1 MKLKCDNWHHLK
13 HAKARIIPL
22 SAVEA
27 EQCSDYVTLFENHSG
42 MYNSYSPIPLIVEI
56 TSFSQCQFV
65 VVYMKAEEYDMLCM
79 GHKIKLAKRVL
90 CVFFSV
96 FLRVS

>member
-1 MKLKCDNWHHLK
+1 
-13 HAKARIIPL
+13 
-22 SAVEA
+22 
-27 EQCSDYVTLFENHSG
+27 

-96 FLRVS
+96 FLMVSLLALWMEEMSFGSLLGIFDLLLSGNGEKKPKT

>member
-1 MKLKCDNWHHLK
+1 
-13 HAKARIIPL
+13 
-22 SAVEA
+22 
-27 EQCSDYVTLFENHSG
+27 

-56 TSFSQCQFV
+56 TSFIQCQFV
-65 VVYMKAEEYDMLCM
+65 VVYTKAEEYDMLCM

-96 FLRVS
+96 FLRVSLLALWMDEMSFRSLLGIFDLLLSGNGEKNPKT